1 MQNHELFREAIAIL
15 SAPRVR
21 DLLGLQAT
29 ASAYRLARDPND
41 DDGEGGTGARNPVDR
56 MDALQDALASY
67 PEGRA
72 LLVRWKVTEDAKHA
86 RRAGAGHVRRYSP
99 EAVLREVEDVTRE
112 FADVVREC
120 GKGVV
125 PNGLCAQR
133 IKREAAELIAELHD
147 LIHAADAWEAQAAD
161 SRIEPNPRNLR
172 AG

>member
-1 MQNHELFREAIAIL
+1 MKTYEFHRRAIDVLTAE
-15 SAPRVR
+15 RVAR
-21 DLLGLQAT
+21 IYGVKVT
-29 ASAYRLARDPND
+29 SAYRLARHPADDEDPD
-41 DDGEGGTGARNPVDR
+41 GTGARNPLDR
-56 MDALQDALASY
+56 IGDLQDALAGY

-72 LLVRWKVTEDAKHA
+72 LLIEWKATEDQEHA